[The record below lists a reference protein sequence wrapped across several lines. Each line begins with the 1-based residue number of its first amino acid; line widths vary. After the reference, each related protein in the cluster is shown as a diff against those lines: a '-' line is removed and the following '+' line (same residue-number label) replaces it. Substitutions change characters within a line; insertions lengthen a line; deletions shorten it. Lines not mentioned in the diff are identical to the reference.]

1 MAAENG
7 KKSNSSLRNEKI
19 AGRIITDSFVCIL
32 LIVFVIAFLM
42 IRGAGNIKPV
52 YLINISADLSGMVT
66 GYVLYICCIIDVSR
80 GADSSRYYQY
90 LLNVVILALFT
101 DAVAWLLNG
110 LPDFRA
116 ANIIDN
122 TIYYICMPVSCFFF
136 WHYIAELLKPE
147 EKIRAK
153 LDKTVLAGM
162 IICIALCIINLFAG
176 QYFTVN
182 AEGEYGR
189 NALYPIHQI
198 YGFVM
203 IALCLWLMKLQRRK
217 LRFYQLIAMVLYLI
231 TPFAVSV
238 MTMMI
243 FGLSLAYPVLMA
255 VMLLMYCVV
264 NVSKGREAAAASRDM
279 QVAAA
284 IQKRMLPDEFPA
296 FPEHGEF
303 EIYASM
309 RPAKE
314 VGGDFYD
321 FFLVD
326 KDHLGLVMA
335 DVSGKGVP
343 ASLLM
348 MVAKSIIKNS
358 MQAGASPAQ
367 CLSQI
372 NRQLL
377 ERGDI
382 GMFITV
388 WLAVLNIKTGE
399 GIAANAGH
407 EHPGLISANGEALL
421 VEYKHSPP
429 VAVME
434 DIPFT
439 EHGFK
444 LNKGDKLLV
453 YTDGVTEAMNDRS
466 ELFGE
471 ERLLEVL
478 KSCGQLDPD
487 KLIGEVDNA
496 IAVFTEGAE
505 QSDDLTML
513 CLEYIG
519 G

>member
-1 MAAENG
+1 MTSGSKKSINISG
-7 KKSNSSLRNEKI
+7 KKEGIS
-19 AGRIITDSFVCIL
+19 GRIIVDS
-32 LIVFVIAFLM
+32 LIWISMIVSVIAFVLL
-42 IRGAGNIKPV
+42 RGTDSLKPV

-66 GYVLYICCIIDVSR
+66 GFVLYICCMIDVSR

-90 LLNVVILALFT
+90 LSNAVLLALFS
-101 DAVAWLLNG
+101 DALAWLLNG
-110 LPDFRA
+110 QPYLRL

-136 WHYIAELLKPE
+136 WHYIAELLRPE
-147 EKIRAK
+147 ERLRKK
-153 LDKTVLAGM
+153 LDKIVLAGM
-162 IICIALCIINLFAG
+162 LVCIALCIVNLFAG
-176 QYFTVN
+176 QYFTVDAN
-182 AEGEYGR
+182 GEYAR
-189 NALYPIHQI
+189 EALYPVHQL
-198 YGFVM
+198 YGFFM
-203 IALCLWLMKLQRRK
+203 IALCLWLMKKQRRK
-217 LRFYQLIAMVLYLI
+217 LRLYQLVAMVLYLF
-231 TPFAVSV
+231 TPLAVSV

-243 FGLSLAYPVLMA
+243 YGLSLAYPVLMA

-264 NVSKGREAAAASRDM
+264 NVSKGREAVAAARDM

-296 FPEHGEF
+296 FPGRGEF
-303 EIYASM
+303 DVFASM

-321 FFLVD
+321 FFLID
-326 KDHLGLVMA
+326 DDHLGLVMA

-358 MQAGASPAQ
+358 LQAGASPAE
-367 CLSQI
+367 CLGRA

-382 GMFITV
+382 EMFVTV
-388 WLAVLNIKTGE
+388 WLAVLDIRTGE

-407 EHPGLISANGEALL
+407 EHPGLITAGEGAVL

-429 VAVME
+429 VAVVE
-434 DIPFT
+434 DIPFS
-439 EHGFK
+439 EHEFR
-444 LNKGDKLLV
+444 LNKGDKLFV

-471 ERLLEVL
+471 ERLVEVL
-478 KSCGQLDPD
+478 RENGKCSPD
-487 KLIGEVDNA
+487 ELVRKTDKA
-496 IAVFTEGAE
+496 ITDFTQGAE
-505 QSDDLTML
+505 QSDDITML